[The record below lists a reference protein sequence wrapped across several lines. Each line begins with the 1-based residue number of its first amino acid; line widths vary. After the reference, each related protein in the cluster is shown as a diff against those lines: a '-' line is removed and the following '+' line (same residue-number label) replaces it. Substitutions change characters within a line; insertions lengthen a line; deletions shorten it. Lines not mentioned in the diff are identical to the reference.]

1 LHTSN
6 PSCQV
11 TDVGGTNR
19 ELQSPLQVGP
29 CPHSHIPPTHPHIH
43 THVHAEQFKKAM
55 TEFGTDWAIW
65 NKGEKKK
72 CHSAKDLDFMWDFAS
87 MFVGKTTM
95 CNPEEPEKHGQFL
108 TAQTKVNGD
117 FKYNE
122 VRIPVVNFQ
131 SD

>member
-1 LHTSN
+1 M
-6 PSCQV
+6 
-11 TDVGGTNR
+11 G
-19 ELQSPLQVGP
+19 
-29 CPHSHIPPTHPHIH
+29 H
-43 THVHAEQFKKAM
+43 THELVDALIAHIKSFM
-55 TEFGTDWAIW
+55 SGDGCGG
-65 NKGEKKK
+65 NKQG
-72 CHSAKDLDFMWDFAS
+72 AA
-87 MFVGKTTM
+87 VATPGGKTTM